1 MNWVFYFFEIN
12 ESISRRIGYKTFD
25 IINIIA
31 YNYVV
36 SNIWIKY
43 KIERKVGTVILFVWS
58 SMETTEIGCL

>member
-12 ESISRRIGYKTFD
+12 ESISRRTGYE
-25 IINIIA
+25 NIW
-31 YNYVV
+31 YNKYYVV

-43 KIERKVGTVILFVWS
+43 KIERKVGTIILFVWS

>member
-1 MNWVFYFFEIN
+1 M
-12 ESISRRIGYKTFD
+12 KTFGM
-25 IINIIA
+25 INIIA
-31 YNYVV
+31 MNYVV

>member
-1 MNWVFYFFEIN
+1 M
-12 ESISRRIGYKTFD
+12 KTFG

-31 YNYVV
+31 HFDGYNYVV

-43 KIERKVGTVILFVWS
+43 KIERKIGTVILFVWS